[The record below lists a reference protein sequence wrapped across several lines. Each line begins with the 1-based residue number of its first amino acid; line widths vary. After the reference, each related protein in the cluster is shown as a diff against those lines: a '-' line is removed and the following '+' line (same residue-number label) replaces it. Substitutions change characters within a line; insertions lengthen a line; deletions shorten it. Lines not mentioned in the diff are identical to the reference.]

1 MELEDIAKKMCLKGK
16 GILAADESTGTIAK
30 RFKSIN
36 VENLETNRLI
46 FRQTLFNSSAMKDY
60 IGGVILFDET
70 IRQKTTMG
78 LTIPELISKNGAIPG
93 IKVDKG
99 AKSLAGSADETV
111 TEGLDGLRERL
122 KEYYD
127 LGARFTKWRAVYK
140 ISDRFPTSQSIKSNA
155 HALARYAALVQEA
168 KMVPIVEPEVLLD
181 GSHNIDKCFQVTT
194 NVLNECYNELE
205 THKVNLKGTVLKPN
219 MIIPGS
225 KCKEKSSTEEIAKKT
240 LECLKKNVPDTVPG
254 IAFLSGG
261 QSEIEASK
269 NLNEINKINDT
280 NFLITFSYGRGLQAS
295 ALKEFG
301 KNQKNT
307 KSIQKAFNHR
317 AKMNGLSSKGEW
329 SETLEKEFAA

>member
-1 MELEDIAKKMCLKGK
+1 MTLEEIAKKMCAKGK

-36 VENLETNRLI
+36 VENTEKNRLI
-46 FRQTLFNSSAMKDY
+46 FRQTLFSSQAMKNY

-70 IRQKTTMG
+70 IKQKTTLG
-78 LTIPELISKNGAIPG
+78 PTVPELISKNDAIPG

-99 AKSLAGSADETV
+99 AKPLAGSPDETV

-140 ISDRFPTSQSIKSNA
+140 IGNKFPSLQSIKANA

-168 KMVPIVEPEVLLD
+168 KMVPIVEPEVLMD
-181 GSHNIDKCFQVTT
+181 GSHDINKCYQITT
-194 NVLNECYNELE
+194 NVLNELYNELE
-205 THKVNLKGTVLKPN
+205 IHKIDLKGTVLKPN
-219 MIIPGS
+219 MIIHGS
-225 KCKEKSSTEEIAKKT
+225 DSSKKSSTEEIAKKT
-240 LECLKKNVPDTVPG
+240 LDCLKKNVPSKVTGV
-254 IAFLSGG
+254 AFLSGG

-295 ALKEFG
+295 ALKAFG
-301 KNQKNT
+301 KDQNNQDN
-307 KSIQKAFNHR
+307 IQKAFDHR

-329 SETLEKEFAA
+329 SENLEKEAAA

>member
-1 MELEDIAKKMCLKGK
+1 MTLEEIAKKMCAKGR

-36 VENLETNRLI
+36 VENTEKNRLV
-46 FRQTLFNSSAMKDY
+46 FRQTLFSSEAMKNY

-70 IRQKTTMG
+70 IKQKTTLG
-78 LTIPELISKNGAIPG
+78 PTVPELISKNNAIPG

-99 AKSLAGSADETV
+99 AKPLAGSPDETV

-122 KEYYD
+122 KEYYE

-140 ISDRFPTSQSIKSNA
+140 IGNKFPSSQSIKSNA
-155 HALARYAALVQEA
+155 HTLARYAALVQEA
-168 KMVPIVEPEVLLD
+168 KMVPIVEPEVLMD
-181 GSHNIDKCFQVTT
+181 GSHDIDKCYQVTT
-194 NVLNECYNELE
+194 DVLNECYNELAI
-205 THKVNLKGTVLKPN
+205 HKVDLKGTVLKPN

-225 KCKEKSSTEEIAKKT
+225 DSTKKSSAEEIAKKT
-240 LECLKKNVPDTVPG
+240 LDCLKKNVPSEVTG

-295 ALKEFG
+295 ALKAFG
-301 KNQKNT
+301 KDQNNQNN
-307 KSIQKAFNHR
+307 IQKAFDHR

-329 SETLEKEFAA
+329 SENLEKEAAA

>member
-1 MELEDIAKKMCLKGK
+1 MTLEEIAKKMCAKGK

-36 VENLETNRLI
+36 VENTEKNRLI
-46 FRQTLFNSSAMKDY
+46 FRQTLFSSQAMKNY

-70 IRQKTTMG
+70 IKQKTTLG
-78 LTIPELISKNGAIPG
+78 PTIPELIIKNEAIPG

-99 AKSLAGSADETV
+99 AKPLAGSEDETV

-122 KEYYD
+122 KEYYG

-140 ISDRFPTSQSIKSNA
+140 IGNKFPSSQSIKSNA

-168 KMVPIVEPEVLLD
+168 KMVPIVEPEVLMD
-181 GSHNIDKCFQVTT
+181 GSHDIDKCYQVTT

-205 THKVNLKGTVLKPN
+205 IHKVDLKGTVLKPN

-225 KCKEKSSTEEIAKKT
+225 NSSKKSTSEEIAKKT
-240 LECLKKNVPDTVPG
+240 LDCLKKNVPSKVTG

-295 ALKEFG
+295 ALKAFG
-301 KNQKNT
+301 MDQNNQNN
-307 KSIQKAFNHR
+307 IQKAFDHI

-329 SETLEKEFAA
+329 SENLEEGEAA

>member
-1 MELEDIAKKMCLKGK
+1 MTLNEIAKKMCARGK

-36 VENLETNRLI
+36 VENLEKNRLN

-70 IRQKTTMG
+70 IRQKTSLG
-78 LTIPELISKNGAIPG
+78 PTIPELISKHGAIPG

-99 AKSLAGSADETV
+99 AKPLAGSIDETI

-122 KEYYD
+122 KEYYN

-140 ISDRFPTSQSIKSNA
+140 ITDDYPTSQSIKSNS
-155 HALARYAALVQEA
+155 HALARYASLVQEA
-168 KMVPIVEPEVLLD
+168 NMVPIVEPEVLMD
-181 GSHNIDKCFQVTT
+181 GPHNINKCYQVTT
-194 NVLNECYNELE
+194 DVLNECYNELE
-205 THKVNLKGTVLKPN
+205 THKVDLKGTVLKPN

-225 KCKEKSSTEEIAKKT
+225 ECNDRSSSEEIANKT
-240 LECLKKNVPDTVPG
+240 LDCLKKNVPNDVPG

-261 QSEIEASK
+261 QSEIESSK
-269 NLNEINKINDT
+269 NLNQINKINDS

-301 KNQKNT
+301 KKQDNIQD
-307 KSIQKAFNHR
+307 IQKAFNHR
-317 AKMNGLSSKGEW
+317 ARMNGLSSRGEW
-329 SETLEKEFAA
+329 SENLEKNSVA